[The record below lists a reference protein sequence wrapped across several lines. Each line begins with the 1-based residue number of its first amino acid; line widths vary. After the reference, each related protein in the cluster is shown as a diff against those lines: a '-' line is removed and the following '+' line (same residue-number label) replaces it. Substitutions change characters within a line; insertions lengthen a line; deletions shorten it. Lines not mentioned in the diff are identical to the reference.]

1 MFLWFHNLPGKR
13 VGQPPCTC
21 TGRLFVNYVE
31 ARLTSWQQ
39 SFMNPRR
46 PPPVLPDMPDMPDKK
61 NKLAG
66 SSSFLLNI
74 PFLSP
79 LCENSF
85 LRPSFFLKK
94 LFIFCP
100 PVVAGWDGSQKKKYI
115 IWSLFSLPPPSV
127 QDSDSLCVPWMD
139 GQNAT
144 TTYYILRTTPP
155 ISVFVSPPTWHTL
168 QLPLFS
174 PTFLFQHLS
183 FFFFSFQ
190 IPLFPSVFARIKGGE
205 WIPLSVFRG

>member
-1 MFLWFHNLPGKR
+1 M
-13 VGQPPCTC
+13 VGQPPC

-39 SFMNPRR
+39 SFMNPR
-46 PPPVLPDMPDMPDKK
+46 PPVLPDMPDMPDKK

-66 SSSFLLNI
+66 SSSFWLNI

-79 LCENSF
+79 LFENSF
-85 LRPSFFLKK
+85 LRPSFFFKNYS
-94 LFIFCP
+94 FFAP
-100 PVVAGWDGSQKKKYI
+100 PRCCVFAGWDGSKKKNI

-183 FFFFSFQ
+183 FFFSFFSNPPFSER
-190 IPLFPSVFARIKGGE
+190 FCSD
-205 WIPLSVFRG
+205 